1 MSVNWVAM
9 RDLESGREWDSFFVK
24 RCVEPLKIISDK
36 NADFFS
42 DLIHI
47 FAGRQVQN
55 YYQSDISLV
64 LYPLPKL
71 PLMFCY
77 WKPEDG
83 LPSTLNLFFD
93 ANAEKNLPIESIYVI
108 GAGLATMFGKV
119 MLRHG

>member
-1 MSVNWVAM
+1 MGSEKKYISKRAK
-9 RDLESGREWDSFFVK
+9 EWESFFNK
-24 RCVEPLKIISDK
+24 RCVEPLKKIAD
-36 NADFFS
+36 NNPDFFS
-42 DLIHI
+42 DLIHL
-47 FAGRQVQN
+47 FSGKKVKN

-64 LYPLPKL
+64 LHPLPKL

-77 WKPEDG
+77 WKPDDG

-93 ANAEKNLPIESIYVI
+93 STAEKNLPIESIYVI